1 MEVVLNPGDV
11 LFVPHRWWH
20 HVENLE
26 LAVSVNTWIEIPR
39 DVEGRCKEAIV
50 KTLVNAIMSSTETC
64 EDEDDD
70 YDDGH
75 DAHHDN
81 DDDLENYENSEDGN
95 SHKDSSEAKEEE
107 PRRTRSWIN
116 PTESPTSLNDNLKLL
131 NLAMSQF
138 TTPESDLVNSETL
151 ARPFSNLIQTCKCVE
166 FTSTLECHQCESRL
180 RGSVLKPGIIKT
192 NSSMNDV
199 SGPKKVSN
207 GFEKQ
212 KELPLIDATA
222 LVDAI
227 TSDDV
232 VQMIFDKLKNR
243 P

>member
-39 DVEGRCKEAIV
+39 DVESRCKEAIV
-50 KTLVNAIMSSTETC
+50 KTLVNAVMSSTETC
-64 EDEDDD
+64 EDDDD
-70 YDDGH
+70 DI
-75 DAHHDN
+75 
-81 DDDLENYENSEDGN
+81 ENYCDSSEDGN

-138 TTPESDLVNSETL
+138 TTTESDVVNSETL

-199 SGPKKVSN
+199 SGSKKVSN
-207 GFEKQ
+207 GFETH